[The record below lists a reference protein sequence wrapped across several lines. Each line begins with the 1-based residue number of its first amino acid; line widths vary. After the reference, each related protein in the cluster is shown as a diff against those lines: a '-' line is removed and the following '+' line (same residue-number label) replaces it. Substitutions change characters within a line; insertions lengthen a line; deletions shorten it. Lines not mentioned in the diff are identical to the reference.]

1 MSAIVKLHC
10 EAAID
15 RDRSAALHFP
25 LSSSYFR
32 QLIHLNLIQ
41 VLLSTAAA
49 GRSCYKLLYL
59 VTILSIQ
66 IQYRKWRPEVR
77 GKRHL
82 RLPVSSFLTILRDFF
97 FRDFFYFFCDWVG
110 WCGNPVFLDWI
121 SRYLHQLP
129 RRDTESEKVSDLLR
143 KWHFQIGR
151 YFLKAM
157 Q

>member
-66 IQYRKWRPEVR
+66 IQYRK
-77 GKRHL
+77 
-82 RLPVSSFLTILRDFF
+82 
-97 FRDFFYFFCDWVG
+97 
-110 WCGNPVFLDWI
+110 
-121 SRYLHQLP
+121 
-129 RRDTESEKVSDLLR
+129 
-143 KWHFQIGR
+143 
-151 YFLKAM
+151 
-157 Q
+157 